1 MAGKF
6 LGVVSVLTILSVPRM
21 KAALQ
26 LTMYLNT
33 RSNPALGGRKHLK
46 KFSKSNLK
54 MLGQK

>member
-26 LTMYLNT
+26 LTINLNA
-33 RSNPALGGRKHLK
+33 RSNPALRGQKHLK
-46 KFSKSNLK
+46 KFSKSSLK
-54 MLGQK
+54 MLDQK